1 VTDGTVDAEREA
13 VEAVDAAA
21 DAAPPDPDPDAHA
34 DADAEPGDGFEWVGE
49 ADVSGTETDDRDPD
63 PDGPEDGAAES
74 APDADDRSAATDG
87 SGADTGGPTGRRHA
101 TTFAT
106 DPMIGAGIGIHPVP
120 GEQADRTRG
129 EAAGSKRGEARDA
142 WSRARAAASAD
153 DGSDWGRRLRRARL
167 GLGVAALVAGAALI
181 VVPWSLPAAAGL
193 ATTEVETAAGAVG
206 ALAVFQA
213 LLAAVRLHRGGDA
226 DEPAFPDDE
235 PGSDREVDA
244 PGVGLDGLLDEYHRL
259 DPETREAVR
268 SRIRQAAVDTLREE
282 GYGRAAA
289 EAALAD
295 GSWTGDVG
303 AAAYLGDVRVPW
315 QRRLREW
322 LAAGSTGGGRAERAV
337 EAVWRRRTGAP
348 PGTDRD
354 PLDGLVGGS
363 SSGGSEPGS
372 TAEAGPGRRGGAV
385 ADGGTSA
392 TDGGADAVGGD
403 DTSADAGGAAD
414 RWDPARRRTEPAGD
428 REVRR

>member
-1 VTDGTVDAEREA
+1 MTDGTAEREA
-13 VEAVDAAA
+13 VEAVDADD
-21 DAAPPDPDPDAHA
+21 DATPHDPDH
-34 DADAEPGDGFEWVGE
+34 
-49 ADVSGTETDDRDPD
+49 
-63 PDGPEDGAAES
+63 
-74 APDADDRSAATDG
+74 DDRSAATDG
-87 SGADTGGPTGRRHA
+87 AGADTGGPTGRRHA

-106 DPMIGAGIGIHPVP
+106 DPMIGAGIGLHPVP
-120 GEQADRTRG
+120 GEQAGRSRDD
-129 EAAGSKRGEARDA
+129 ASGSKRGEARDA

-193 ATTEVETAAGAVG
+193 ATTEVETAAGAIG

-268 SRIRQAAVDTLREE
+268 ARVRQAAVDTLHEE

-295 GSWTGDVG
+295 GSWTGDVR

-363 SSGGSEPGS
+363 SSGGSE
-372 TAEAGPGRRGGAV
+372 AGPGRRGGAV
-385 ADGGTSA
+385 ADGG
-392 TDGGADAVGGD
+392 
-403 DTSADAGGAAD
+403 TSADAGGAAD
-414 RWDPARRRTEPAGD
+414 RWDPARRRTDPAGD